1 MNGVIFKETLRRNW
15 RGMLIWAGIIGLDA
29 VYSVYLV
36 QNSELLQKY
45 SEILKSMPSFIM
57 GMVGGA
63 DAQFAASPEG
73 FLGIGYYGWVLLGI
87 AAYAVVAGLNIT
99 ANEEDR
105 GIMDVMLSMPVS
117 RWRVIVEKFAAYAL
131 LIIGMALSAHLIL
144 VASTVIW
151 ASKPFNQGRLLESTL
166 NMLPAALFVL
176 AFTALIS
183 VVLRRR
189 STATSIAAGFVA
201 ISYLIDVVG
210 RSAQSADV
218 LRRVSFYSYY
228 DGVTVL
234 QYGLQWGNVLG
245 LLGLAVLM
253 VIGTVF
259 LFQRRDIGL

>member
-1 MNGVIFKETLRRNW
+1 MNGEIFKETLRRNW
-15 RGMLIWAGIIGLDA
+15 RGMLIWGSLIGLEA
-29 VYSVYLV
+29 VYSVYLA

-45 SEILKSMPSFIM
+45 TEIFKSMPAFIM
-57 GMVGGA
+57 GMMGGA
-63 DAQFAASPEG
+63 DAQFVSSPEG
-73 FLGIGYYGWVLLGI
+73 FVGLAYYGWVLLVI
-87 AAYAVVAGLNIT
+87 AGYAVVAGLNIT

-105 GIMDVMLSMPVS
+105 GIMDVLLSMPVP
-117 RWRVIVEKFAAYAL
+117 RWRVILEKFAAYTL
-131 LIIGMALSAHLIL
+131 LILGIMGVSHLIL
-144 VASTVIW
+144 VVSTLLW
-151 ASKPFNQGRLLESTL
+151 ANKPFDQGRLLISTL
-166 NMLPAALFVL
+166 NMLPAVLFVL
-176 AFTALIS
+176 AFTALIA
-183 VVLRRR
+183 VILRRR

-234 QYGLQWGNVLG
+234 QHGLQWGNVLG

-259 LFQRRDIGL
+259 LFQRRDVGL